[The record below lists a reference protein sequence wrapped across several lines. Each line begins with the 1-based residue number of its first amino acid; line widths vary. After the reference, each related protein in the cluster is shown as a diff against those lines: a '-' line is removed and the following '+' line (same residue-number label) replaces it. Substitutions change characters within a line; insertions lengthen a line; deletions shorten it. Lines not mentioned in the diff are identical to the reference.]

1 MEDEPRPD
9 APAEPGYDVIDESPR
24 YVLGLGEGY
33 YGLWDKQAGDEPL
46 ARFDVTDDGF
56 SQAESRF
63 GELKRSDRQGKGLLL
78 QVLRAAL
85 IAGLGVWIV
94 SGAIFIVLAV
104 RSTTGFSSEGPQTAL
119 NIVRVIDFIASRIW
133 LAAGIGLVAIW
144 LLERVNLA

>member
-1 MEDEPRPD
+1 VDEPRPD
-9 APAEPGYDVIDESPR
+9 APAEPGYDVIDETGR
-24 YVLGLGEGY
+24 YVLGLGEGF
-33 YGLWDKQAGDEPL
+33 YGVWDKEAGDEPL

-63 GELKRSDRQGKGLLL
+63 GELKRSVRHGKGLLV

-85 IAGLGVWIV
+85 VAGLGVWIV

-104 RSTTGFSSEGPQTAL
+104 KSTTGFSSEGPQTAL

-133 LAAGIGLVAIW
+133 LAAGVGLVAVW
-144 LLERVNLA
+144 VLERLSPG